1 MHPVLFRLLLL
12 LTIVPLVELVIL
24 IRIAKWIHW
33 QSTIALVIITGI
45 IGAWLARR
53 EGIKTLTKIQTD
65 LQSGAPP
72 ASALVDGVLILIA
85 GAFLVTPGIITD
97 CCGFALLIPTFR
109 NRIRNRLA
117 ASFKAHIV
125 SVHHGGIDP
134 FIDIQASG
142 TDAEDVHPPQA

>member
-1 MHPVLFRLLLL
+1 MLLRLLLL

-24 IRIAKWIHW
+24 MRIADLIHW
-33 QSTIALVIITGI
+33 QPTIALVIITGI

-53 EGIKTLTKIQTD
+53 EGIKTLTKIQAD
-65 LQSGAPP
+65 LQAGAPP
-72 ASALVDGVLILIA
+72 AAALVDGVLILIA

-97 CCGFALLIPTFR
+97 CCGFALLIPIFR

-142 TDAEDVHPPQA
+142 TDAEDVQPPQA